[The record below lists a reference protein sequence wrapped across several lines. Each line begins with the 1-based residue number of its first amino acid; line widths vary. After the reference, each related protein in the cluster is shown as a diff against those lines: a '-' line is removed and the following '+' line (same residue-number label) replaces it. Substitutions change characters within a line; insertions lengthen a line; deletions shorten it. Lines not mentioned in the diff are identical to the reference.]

1 MTARPPHGDGPAR
14 VPAELARR
22 YEGVLLWSDA
32 ATLSRRTARSLVA
45 LADAGMTVAYVAPGP
60 VDELAERLG
69 PVPEGAV
76 PVLVADSGGSGGAEL
91 AGAGLTALHGPT
103 DDQDAAS
110 LARAGTAVVELLRQS
125 GLQADL
131 APTDGTAGRAVV
143 ELAPRAAA
151 TSRTTLKRLLHDHG
165 IGGVAGLVDAVT
177 DVARAEGIET
187 PRVTV
192 RGTAVTVAR
201 FDSGDVAQGA
211 AAELWRR
218 GIDPRTLLV
227 LVDGAAWLPHRAVP
241 VVVPDVREATFVLVG
256 ARDARDRPGLL
267 TVPGGGDGL
276 RRVLADQLRLRR
288 RRSLPEPIGQP
299 GWTVEA
305 EVRGTRV
312 APDQDVLFALA
323 DGRVGSGG
331 PPLAGDHGDEG
342 WTVATSVYDG
352 DGPTTHLLAG
362 PVLFALGPSRRAA
375 PVSRLLDLRSGLVH
389 ERSGSGPSG
398 VASVRFLALDRPTTA
413 VVRADV
419 PVGHRTGPPVRS
431 PRDGRGDGVETGL
444 LGGTRWLRV
453 SGTSG
458 GIAAAGVQSRAVR
471 RDGDADT
478 PPTRAAVDRV
488 VAVRAGTDAPPPPDV
503 VTAAAVEEAG
513 VGVDRLLASHRRA
526 WADRWE
532 HADVTIEGDDRLQA
546 AVRFALFHLMGSVA
560 DADEA
565 AVGPRGLTGSGYSG
579 HVFWDADAFV
589 LPFLAATHPASARAM
604 LEYRV
609 RRLPAALAAARSIS
623 RAGARFPWESAH
635 TGEDVT
641 PPSARDRTGRLVPIR
656 TGQLEEH
663 IVAQVALAADTYV
676 EWTGDEAFASGPFRT
691 LLANTARYWASRIR
705 VDAEGAGHIFGV
717 IGPDEYHEP
726 VDDNA
731 CTNVLARWNLRRA
744 AELLDVD
751 PDGVAPEERARWL
764 ELAAGL
770 YDGYDGDTGVYEQFA
785 GFHRLEPLIIAEAAP
800 RRPIAADLLLGPER
814 THGAQVIKQ
823 ADVLMLHHLVP
834 DEVVPGSLEPNLRY
848 YEPRTAHGSSL
859 SPAIYASLQA
869 RVRDFGPA
877 LESLRIAALI
887 DLDDLTGSSSGGLHL
902 ATMGG
907 LWQAMAFG
915 FAGLRARSGSL
926 HVDPVL
932 PPQWLGL
939 EVRVRFRGSAVH
951 LRKERARLRLTVDRP
966 TSLVVGRSS
975 HLLGPGTFEFRRRGP
990 DWELRT

>member
-1 MTARPPHGDGPAR
+1 MTLRSPDDAGPAR

-22 YEGVLLWSDA
+22 FEGVLLWSDS
-32 ATLSRRTARSLVA
+32 ATLARRTARSLVA
-45 LADAGMTVAYVAPGP
+45 LADAGMAVAYVAPGP
-60 VDELAERLG
+60 VDDLAERLG
-69 PVPEGAV
+69 LVPDRAV
-76 PVLVADSGGSGGAEL
+76 PVLVADSSGSGRAEL
-91 AGAGLTALHGPT
+91 SSTGLTALRSAT
-103 DDQDAAS
+103 DEQDAAL
-110 LARAGTAVVELLRQS
+110 LARAGGALVGQLRDR
-125 GLQADL
+125 GLRARL
-131 APTDGTAGRAVV
+131 VPADGTVGQAVI
-143 ELAPRAAA
+143 ELAAGSTAP
-151 TSRTTLKRLLHDHG
+151 SRTALKRMLHDHG
-165 IGGVAGLVDAVT
+165 IGGVAGLVEAATEV
-177 DVARAEGIET
+177 VRAEGIEA

-192 RGTAVTVAR
+192 SGSCVILTLIDT
-201 FDSGDVAQGA
+201 GDVAMGA
-211 AAELWRR
+211 ATELWRR
-218 GIDPRTLLV
+218 GVDPLTLLV
-227 LVDGAAWLPHRAVP
+227 LVDGAKWLPHRAVP

-267 TVPGGGDGL
+267 AVPGGADGL

-288 RRSLPEPIGQP
+288 RRALPEPVGQL

-305 EVRGTRV
+305 VAKGTR
-312 APDQDVLFALA
+312 AMPDQDVLFALA
-323 DGRVGSGG
+323 DGHVGSGG

-342 WTVATSVYDG
+342 WTVATSVYGG

-362 PVLFALGPSRRAA
+362 PVVFPLGPSRRAA
-375 PVSRLLDLRSGLVH
+375 PVARLLDLRSGLVH
-389 ERSGSGPSG
+389 ERTGSGSSA
-398 VASVRFLALDRPTTA
+398 VTSVRFLALDRPTTA

-419 PVGHRTGPPVRS
+419 PAGHRTGPPVRAPLDADS
-431 PRDGRGDGVETGL
+431 VETGL
-444 LGGTRWLRV
+444 LAGTRWMRV
-453 SGTSG
+453 TDTTG
-458 GIAAAGVQSRAVR
+458 GIAAAGTQSREVR
-471 RDGDADT
+471 RDGNVDAE
-478 PPTRAAVDRV
+478 PTRAVVDRV
-488 VAVRAGTDAPPPPDV
+488 VAVRAGSDAPPPPDV
-503 VTAAAVEEAG
+503 VAAAATEHAG
-513 VGVDRLLASHRRA
+513 VGIDRLLASHRRA

-532 HADVTIEGDDRLQA
+532 HADVTIEGDERLQA

-560 DADEA
+560 DTGEA

-604 LEYRV
+604 LEYRL
-609 RRLPAALAAARSIS
+609 RRLPAALATARALG
-623 RAGARFPWESAH
+623 RDGARFPWESAR

-641 PPSARDRTGRLVPIR
+641 PMSARDRTGRLVPIR

-676 EWTGDEAFASGPFRT
+676 EWTGDEAFAAGPFRR
-691 LLANTARYWASRIR
+691 LLAGTARYWASRIR
-705 VDAEGAGHIFGV
+705 VDAAGAGHIFGV

-744 AELLDVD
+744 AELLDVE

-770 YDGYDGDTGVYEQFA
+770 YDGYDGDTGIYEQFA

-800 RRPIAADLLLGPER
+800 RRPIAADLLLGAER
-814 THGAQVIKQ
+814 VHGAQVIKQ

-869 RVRDFGPA
+869 RVRDFAPA
-877 LESLRIAALI
+877 LESLRIAALL
-887 DLDDLTGSSSGGLHL
+887 DLDDLTGSSAGGLHL

-915 FAGLRARSGSL
+915 FAGLRARSGNL

-932 PPQWLGL
+932 PPQWSGL
-939 EVRVRFRGSAVH
+939 ELRVRFRGAAVH
-951 LRKERARLRLTVDRP
+951 LRKERARLHLTVDKA
-966 TSLVVGRSS
+966 TSLVVGRSNL
-975 HLLGPGTFEFRRRGP
+975 LLGPGTFEFRRRGP
-990 DWELRT
+990 DWELMS